1 MGIKQTWVTGFLLA
15 LILPVSSLLLAFISS
30 DIVSANYAPTSG
42 KCQDG
47 SDPTEGVVR
56 NRATLCAESTRKTT
70 PPTPQNTDQSQST
83 TQTGDPVASTDSEE
97 ASDVTCAVEKIGWI
111 LCPIMEGAA
120 KISDK
125 AFEVLADNFLR
136 TDPELV
142 QDNSGT
148 RIAWGIARDLAN
160 IMFIIAFLIIILAQV
175 TGRGL
180 TNYGIKKMMPR
191 LVIAVIAVNVSYFI
205 CQLAVDATN
214 ILGYEIQNALAQI
227 ANTVGPSVFG
237 SVTPA
242 DTEGG
247 AGALSNPGILSAI
260 VVGSLAMGAVV
271 WFMLPTI
278 AALIPLIL
286 ITVSTIIIVL
296 LLRKA
301 FIVLLIVLAP
311 IAFVAYLL
319 PNTEKFFSKWMSMF
333 TKLLLVFPIV
343 GLLFGAGQLAST
355 IILVAGSDQGQNIAA
370 ADCNPDNVEDRQKFN
385 TDKNRNDNSICGEGS
400 VNVTGPKTS
409 TAGGDLCGSFAAD
422 NGCNA
427 NDTAKASW
435 TLGLVATGIA
445 VAPLLAVWA
454 VLKGALS
461 AAGAIGGRISG
472 AVEKGVRGAG
482 SPAAKLSRNGGEALQ
497 KRMNANMKAGWQR
510 KQANALG
517 DGATEGLDGAIA
529 GFARRRALRNAR
541 LAGSENDLKRQEQ
554 MAAIKD
560 GSYADGFSAVGRR
573 TADAANEKLI
583 SEEIQAASLEVNQM
597 ALGDHKDS
605 NAQGVLNELLNND
618 GSLKSNVDP
627 NSARTAALIQKAMT
641 AGAGEQKAA
650 IIDAFRRT
658 KDMQGNG
665 SLGARTVAS
674 SLQSGANPGY
684 YSASSIDAISRGAA
698 DKSAASM
705 TLEGLKGNKFTADKM
720 AAANSD
726 DTAYAKSIADAA
738 AGAGDTIAKELNKRN
753 AAVALNSEQTK
764 SRLGSQKSNLEDML
778 K

>member
-15 LILPVSSLLLAFISS
+15 LILPVASLLLAFIPS
-30 DIVSANYAPTSG
+30 DTASANYAPTSG

-70 PPTPQNTDQSQST
+70 PQAPQSTDQSQTT
-83 TQTGDPVASTDSEE
+83 TQTGDPVAGIDSEA

-125 AFEVLADNFLR
+125 AFDVLADNFLR

-148 RIAWGIARDLAN
+148 RLAWGIARDLAN
-160 IMFIIAFLIIILAQV
+160 VMFIIAFLVIIFAQV

-237 SVTPA
+237 SVSPA
-242 DTEGG
+242 ETETGNVG
-247 AGALSNPGILSAI
+247 VLANPGILSAI
-260 VVGSLAMGAVV
+260 VVGSLAATAVV

-385 TDKNRNDNSICGEGS
+385 NDKNRNDNSICGEGS
-400 VNVTGPKTS
+400 VVVQGPKSSAAS
-409 TAGGDLCGSFAAD
+409 TDPCGNFRNSEGGCSAD
-422 NGCNA
+422 NS
-427 NDTAKASW
+427 AKASW

-445 VAPLLAVWA
+445 IAPLLAVWA

-482 SPAAKLSRNGGEALQ
+482 SPASKLSRNAGDALQ
-497 KRMNANMKAGWQR
+497 KRANANMGAAWQR
-510 KQANALG
+510 RQSRALEKG
-517 DGATEGLDGAIA
+517 KDAEGLDGAIA
-529 GFARRRALRNAR
+529 GLARRRAFRNAR
-541 LAGSENDLKRQEQ
+541 LSGSKGDLERQEQ
-554 MAAIKD
+554 LAVLGNKGITE
-560 GSYADGFSAVGRR
+560 GFSQSGQDRALR
-573 TADAANEKLI
+573 AAAATNDKLTNE
-583 SEEIQAASLEVNQM
+583 EVQAERLEVNKM
-597 ALGDHKDS
+597 GLGEMGNGGALGELFDASGKL
-605 NAQGVLNELLNND
+605 NAGVD
-618 GSLKSNVDP
+618 A
-627 NSARTAALIQKAMT
+627 NSARTAALIQRAME
-641 AGAGEQKAA
+641 AGSATEKAA
-650 IIDAFRRT
+650 IIDAFRQA
-658 KDMQGNG
+658 KG
-665 SLGARTVAS
+665 SLAARTVGSSIAS
-674 SLQSGANPGY
+674 SNPGY
-684 YSASSIDAISRGAA
+684 FSASSIDAISRGDTGDNDSA
-698 DKSAASM
+698 KSMALA
-705 TLEGLKGNKFTADKM
+705 GIRDNKFGAEKM
-720 AAANSD
+720 ASANKSD
-726 DTAYAKSIADAA
+726 TEWANQIAEEANDSIAMA
-738 AGAGDTIAKELNKRN
+738 LNKKN
-753 AAVALNSEQTK
+753 ATVALTSEQT
-764 SRLGSQKSNLEDML
+764 RARIGSQRDALMNMTK